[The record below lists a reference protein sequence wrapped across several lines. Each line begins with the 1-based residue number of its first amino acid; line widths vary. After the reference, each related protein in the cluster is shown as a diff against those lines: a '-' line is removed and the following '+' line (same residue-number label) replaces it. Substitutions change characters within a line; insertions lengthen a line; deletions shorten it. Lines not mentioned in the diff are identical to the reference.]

1 MRLLL
6 SSLSSCLLVAASL
19 LAATTV
25 QAADQ
30 RLDGLKQI
38 ERNICVRGGNTAPGA
53 PKNLKL
59 VPQYCT
65 CVAQH
70 YFDHLPT
77 PEVDQ
82 LMGSGQSDSIDQH
95 KDERMAQAR
104 AACQRG

>member
-1 MRLLL
+1 MRL
-6 SSLSSCLLVAASL
+6 SFSLWSLAAAGL
-19 LAATTV
+19 LAATSV
-25 QAADQ
+25 QAADP

-38 ERNICVRGGNTAPGA
+38 ERNICVRGGNTGPGA

-70 YFDHLPT
+70 YFDHLPQQ
-77 PEVDQ
+77 EVEQ
-82 LMGSGQSDSIDQH
+82 LMGSGQSASIDQH